1 MEWRELAL
9 CRGED
14 QSIFFPENDR
24 HAARGAKALS
34 APRPGLAQCMD
45 YAIAHDEVG
54 VWGGTAQRERRRI
67 KAQYVR
73 PSHLQ
78 DLAPR
83 RVMLPSSVHAFPFA
97 ALDQGH
103 R

>member
-24 HAARGAKALS
+24 LASGRAKAIC
-34 APRPGLAQCMD
+34 ATCPVMAQCMD

-54 VWGGTAQRERRRI
+54 VWGGTTQRERRRI
-67 KAQYVR
+67 KDQYVR